1 MLVGASIVVNA
12 AVTTRKAVSFLQE
25 VAKIEEDGYFL
36 WKLVDSVTAPLE
48 TAVQLS
54 ARYEACSVVEP
65 AIALTRFTLAAV
77 ERVLE
82 RDDDEQGRPEDKAG
96 WTAWLL
102 SKTDGLTRKQRIL
115 QLQPKVSMA
124 LSALQT
130 ALTTVQLRSPGLGS
144 SPFIYLEAAAEDA
157 YRLLQE
163 FEFGRLGEGRGLAVG
178 RLHCAAQDNPVWQ
191 DRTYSDMMRRSIRSK
206 LVSVLHRHRP
216 F

>member
-1 MLVGASIVVNA
+1 MLVGASVVVNA

-36 WKLVDSVTAPLE
+36 WKLVDSVTSPLE

-54 ARYEACSVVEP
+54 SRYDACGVLEP
-65 AIALTRFTLAAV
+65 AIALTRFTLTAV
-77 ERVLE
+77 ESVLE
-82 RDDDEQGRPEDKAG
+82 RDDDELGRPEDKAG

-124 LSALQT
+124 LNALQT
-130 ALTTVQLRSPGLGS
+130 ALVTVQLRSPGLMT
-144 SPFIYLEAAAEDA
+144 SPFVYLQAAADDA

-163 FEFGRLGEGRGLAVG
+163 FEFGRIAGTGVAAG
-178 RLHCAAQDNPVWQ
+178 RLHRTPQDDDLLWQ
-191 DRTYSDMMRRSIRSK
+191 DPGW
-206 LVSVLHRHRP
+206 LFH
-216 F
+216 